1 MNFRILFC
9 MLITNIGYPQNN
21 AFDSLYQHT
30 TQVILTSTPQNV
42 FKHIHDLK
50 KKTTTEAEQ
59 IEVYLLKASLLRQY
73 GVRDQAIATLKKADS
88 LATNTKN
95 ATLQARIQGSLST
108 LYRENG
114 IESLGKIAL
123 NKAKNWSK
131 QISDPV
137 ELTIFEG
144 NLQQEQAY
152 YHMKGLRFSDALLA
166 LDTGRKV
173 FEKIE
178 LPERRSFYL
187 ASTDQLI
194 GENYIKMREYVL
206 AIRTLELA
214 QRELAVSDQPE
225 SPLKGFIYN
234 NLGMAHLLNQDY
246 ETAVLFLHKAQQVAE
261 QSDFLALKKQ
271 VFASLSTYAKKIG
284 DAENFVLYN
293 EKYVKLVE
301 QELSVQAKISNY
313 LVESYYEKEDEL
325 SKAYQKYVGYSLS
338 IGGGIL
344 LFLSFAFYY
353 RRKQMKQEAVR
364 VQGDVAPLLPS
375 VEERGVEEN
384 KSEGT
389 VDHNYISK
397 EMEDLI
403 LTGIQ
408 HFERQQGFLKHE
420 ISLSKLASQI
430 GVNHR
435 YVSYVIKHHKHQDFS
450 SYINTLRINYIVE
463 LLQANPEMLKYKI
476 SYLADLCGFAS
487 HSRFTIT
494 FKRIKGISP
503 SAFIE
508 QIKKKT

>member
-1 MNFRILFC
+1 
-9 MLITNIGYPQNN
+9 ML
-21 AFDSLYQHT
+21 DSLYQHT
-30 TQVILTSTPQNV
+30 TKVTLTSTPQNV
-42 FKHIHDLK
+42 FKHIYDLEK
-50 KKTTTEAEQ
+50 IASTETEQ

-88 LATNTKN
+88 LAANTKN

-114 IESLGKIAL
+114 IESLGKLAL
-123 NKAKNWSK
+123 VKAKHWSK
-131 QISDPV
+131 LMTDPL
-137 ELTIFEG
+137 ELTILKG

-152 YHMKGLRFSDALLA
+152 YHMNSLRFSDAVTA
-166 LDTGRKV
+166 LNNGREE

-178 LPERRSFYL
+178 HAQKRFFYL

-194 GENYIKMREYVL
+194 GENYMKMSEYGL
-206 AIRTLELA
+206 AIQTLELA
-214 QRELAVSDQPE
+214 LSELAVSDNPQ

-234 NLGMAHLLNQDY
+234 NLGMTYLLSQDY
-246 ETAVLFLHKAQQVAE
+246 ETSFLFLSKAQEVAE
-261 QSDFLALKKQ
+261 QSDFSTLKKM
-271 VFASLSTYAKKIG
+271 VFASLAAYAKKVG
-284 DAENFVLYN
+284 DAENYVLYN
-293 EKYVKLVE
+293 ESYVKLVE
-301 QELSVQAKISNY
+301 QELSVQAKIANY
-313 LVESYYEKEDEL
+313 LVESYYEKEGEL
-325 SKAYQKYVGYSLS
+325 SKAYKKYVLYSLS
-338 IGGGIL
+338 IGGGVL

-353 RRKQMKQEAVR
+353 RRKQVKQEIKNIDGGL
-364 VQGDVAPLLPS
+364 VQLLPE
-375 VEERGVEEN
+375 VQEDDFEESR
-384 KSEGT
+384 SEAT

-397 EMEDLI
+397 DMEDLI
-403 LTGIQ
+403 LNGIQ
-408 HFERQQGFLKHE
+408 TFEMQKGFLKHE

-450 SYINTLRINYIVE
+450 SYINTLRIDYIVL

-508 QIKKKT
+508 QIKENAKM